1 MIRPSNNQCNQ
12 CTQAASRTPCAHS
25 IRNLRPVLELND
37 ARGVGLRHDGADW
50 PGRMEARGNGAPPQ
64 ERIQTCQTSPTSC
77 RWCPDKPS
85 SATRRNTSVSGN
97 IRKMEAD
104 GTGGRTH
111 PFLQLLT
118 RPPAGSSPD
127 VAWLGR
133 WALSRPPAPR
143 RCRAC
148 GRVRW

>member
-12 CTQAASRTPCAHS
+12 CTQAASIVHTRSGTSDPFAG
-25 IRNLRPVLELND
+25 LND

-64 ERIQTCQTSPTSC
+64 ERIQTCQTSPTLC

-85 SATRRNTSVSGN
+85 SATRRNTSVSEN

-111 PFLQLLT
+111 PFLQLLRT
-118 RPPAGSSPD
+118 VPSQPS
-127 VAWLGR
+127 
-133 WALSRPPAPR
+133 
-143 RCRAC
+143 
-148 GRVRW
+148 